1 MILEFVKQWEER
13 KHLLEEWLTNNMP
26 SSYEDIY
33 KKLFGLVITEPLDS
47 YGYKEWDWNRYQCI
61 DDGDYQGTQ
70 IFILCND
77 SYQPSLTDYIFT
89 EVSYGS
95 CSGCDTFEAIREIQW
110 TEELPNQEQVKQF
123 MTLALHMVQQTKTFN
138 TKER

>member
-33 KKLFGLVITEPLDS
+33 KKLFGLVVTEPLD
-47 YGYKEWDWNRYQCI
+47 GYQEWDWNRYQCI

-70 IFILCND
+70 IFILCD
-77 SYQPSLTDYIFT
+77 SSYQPSLTCYIFT
-89 EVSYGS
+89 EVDYGS
-95 CSGCDTFEAIREIQW
+95 CSGCDTFESIRAIQF
-110 TEELPNQEQVKQF
+110 TEEPPNKEQVKQF
-123 MTLALHMVQQTKTFN
+123 MTLALHMVQETKTFN